1 MCVKDAETIYETKVI
16 DIGKEAQQFKSINML
31 IFFGDEAPE
40 ALRSSCFIIDV
51 KPLKKKLE
59 VGQTLKIDD
68 TTYKITGVGDEA
80 SRNFNNLGHMSV
92 KFNGSS
98 TVDMPGSI
106 NVEDKPF
113 PKIKIGTKVSIY

>member
-16 DIGKEAQQFKSINML
+16 DIGKEAQQFRSINML

-59 VGQTLKIDD
+59 VGQTLKIDNM
-68 TTYKITGVGDEA
+68 TYKITGVGNEA

-113 PKIKIGTKVSIY
+113 PEIKIGTKVSIY